1 MKKVLILLFLLAG
14 CASAP
19 KEDDGSITLTKD
31 QKQAVEAMV
40 NQLLHDRMRL
50 TLENGG
56 MSEAL
61 RELQQRHM
69 DLEKAKC
76 I

>member
-14 CASAP
+14 CASTP

-40 NQLLHDRMRL
+40 NQLLHERMRL

-61 RELQQRHM
+61 RDLQKRHD
-69 DLEKAKC
+69 DLERSKC
-76 I
+76 L